1 MPIVSPLHMETR
13 FLEEVGITL
22 NIALG
27 AASRLR
33 VHCPSETFHNHFAS
47 FGVHVTGVEL
57 VVGPVGV
64 PY

>member
-1 MPIVSPLHMETR
+1 METR